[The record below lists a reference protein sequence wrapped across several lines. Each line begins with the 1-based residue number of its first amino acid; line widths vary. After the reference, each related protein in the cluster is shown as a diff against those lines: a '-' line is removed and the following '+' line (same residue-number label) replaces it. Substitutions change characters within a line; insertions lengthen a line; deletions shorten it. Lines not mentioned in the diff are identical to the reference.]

1 VLFADTGLSGAQIS
15 SLFIIWS
22 VVGFALEVP
31 SGAWAD
37 TYSRKKLLTFAPLLR
52 AAGFALWTF
61 APSYPSFAIG
71 FVLWG
76 ASGALQS
83 GTWEA
88 LVYEAAPGIY
98 ARLIG
103 RSEAM
108 STIAV
113 VAASALAAP
122 VLATGGYRALGIA
135 SVAAA
140 LLTVAVGAL
149 LPESRGHRDEGDG
162 YLRTLRAGL
171 AAVRS
176 NSTGPQLRHRLL
188 LVAAISGFDA
198 LDEYLPLLIQATGVD
213 AVTVPLLGLVISI
226 GVVVGGWFAG
236 RGTRWTPLALAL
248 AAVSMAVGAA
258 SGHPAG
264 IVLVAVAF
272 GVFQWA
278 IAAADARLQE
288 SIDDRA
294 RATVTSIAGFGIEV
308 VAVLTFAGYALGSR
322 WTGPGPLFVVAAV
335 PYLVV
340 AVALRRI
347 ESIRSKP

>member
-1 VLFADTGLSGAQIS
+1 LFADTGLSGAQIS

-37 TYSRKKLLTFAPLLR
+37 TYSRKKLLTLAPLLR
-52 AAGFALWTF
+52 GAGFALWTF

-88 LVYEAAPGIY
+88 LVYEAAPSRY

-103 RSEAM
+103 RSEAV

-113 VAASALAAP
+113 MAASALAAP
-122 VLATGGYRALGIA
+122 VLAAGGYPALGVA
-135 SVAAA
+135 SVVAA
-140 LLTVAVGAL
+140 LLTTVVGL
-149 LPESRGHRDEGDG
+149 MLPESRGHRDEGDG
-162 YLRTLRAGL
+162 YLQTLRAGFT
-171 AAVRS
+171 AVRS
-176 NSTGPQLRHRLL
+176 APQLRHRLL

-198 LDEYLPLLIQATGVD
+198 LDEYLPLLIQSTGVG

-236 RGTRWTPLALAL
+236 TATRWTPPALAL
-248 AAVSMAVGAA
+248 AAVSMAIGAA

-288 SIDDRA
+288 CIDDRA

-308 VAVLTFAGYALGSR
+308 VAVLTFAGYAFGSQ

-340 AVALRRI
+340 AVALRRV
-347 ESIRSKP
+347 ESIRSER